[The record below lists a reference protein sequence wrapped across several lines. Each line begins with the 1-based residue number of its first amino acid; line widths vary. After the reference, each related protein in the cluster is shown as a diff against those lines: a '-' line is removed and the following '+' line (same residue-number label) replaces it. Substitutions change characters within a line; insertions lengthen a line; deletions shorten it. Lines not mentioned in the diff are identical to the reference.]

1 MKTFVESTLI
11 GRIAVAASPVEG
23 KDLFKVQL
31 AHDLEHAKEGQQR
44 TFWYTILV
52 KSPKLADYLIK
63 GQAIHVRG
71 QLIPNLYNGQ
81 LSYTVYNA
89 EITLLERPSEAF
101 QEYEAEAASSAE

>member
-1 MKTFVESTLI
+1 MKTFVETTLI

-52 KSPKLADYLIK
+52 KSPKLAEYLIK
-63 GQAIHVRG
+63 GQAVQVRG
-71 QLIPNLYNGQ
+71 QLVPSIYNGQ
-81 LSYTVYNA
+81 LSYTLYNA
-89 EITLLERPSEAF
+89 DIQLLERPSEAF
-101 QEYEAEAASSAE
+101 QEYEAEAEAAKE